1 MWPKSKIVQ
10 LLWFSQGKNKVSNV
24 LYCSIH
30 IVFVY
35 FQRWE
40 QNSWESVGRM
50 SWMSFT
56 LSSGTEKRNLQQLT
70 KVVWVL
76 KSIFRQYSQQYYL
89 FSFRYVIMII
99 YLFFRGV
106 MNHVLWTVKSMIH
119 DMCGTVYSVSGEWER
134 WYFSFLFYYFVPKSC
149 LNFSVSF
156 LLLTLCNIT
165 LLQWFGNLFLML
177 KPCCTTLEI
186 LLPLETSK
194 IASDNTVIVR
204 S

>member
-70 KVVWVL
+70 EVVWVL
-76 KSIFRQYSQQYYL
+76 KSILRQYSQQYYL
-89 FSFRYVIMII
+89 FTYRYVIMII
-99 YLFFRGV
+99 YLFFTEMSWTACCGQWSQWSTTCV
-106 MNHVLWTVKSMIH
+106 VLCTV
-119 DMCGTVYSVSGEWER
+119 CQENER
-134 WYFSFLFYYFVPKSC
+134 DGISH
-149 LNFSVSF
+149 
-156 LLLTLCNIT
+156 LC
-165 LLQWFGNLFLML
+165 F
-177 KPCCTTLEI
+177 TTLYPN
-186 LLPLETSK
+186 L
-194 IASDNTVIVR
+194 V
-204 S
+204 

>member
-30 IVFVY
+30 IVFVH

-70 KVVWVL
+70 EVVWVL
-76 KSIFRQYSQQYYL
+76 KLILRQYSQQYYL
-89 FSFRYVIMII
+89 FSYRYVIMII
-99 YLFFRGV
+99 YLFFTEMSWTACCGQWSQWSTTCV
-106 MNHVLWTVKSMIH
+106 VLCTV
-119 DMCGTVYSVSGEWER
+119 CQENER
-134 WYFSFLFYYFVPKSC
+134 DGISH
-149 LNFSVSF
+149 
-156 LLLTLCNIT
+156 LC
-165 LLQWFGNLFLML
+165 F
-177 KPCCTTLEI
+177 TTLYPN
-186 LLPLETSK
+186 L
-194 IASDNTVIVR
+194 V
-204 S
+204 

>member
-24 LYCSIH
+24 LYHSIH

-70 KVVWVL
+70 EVVWAL
-76 KSIFRQYSQQYYL
+76 KSILRQYSQYL
-89 FSFRYVIMII
+89 YRYVIMII
-99 YLFFRGV
+99 NIFFTEVSWTACCGQWSQWSTTCV
-106 MNHVLWTVKSMIH
+106 VLCTV
-119 DMCGTVYSVSGEWER
+119 CQENER
-134 WYFSFLFYYFVPKSC
+134 NGISHLC
-149 LNFSVSF
+149 L
-156 LLLTLCNIT
+156 
-165 LLQWFGNLFLML
+165 
-177 KPCCTTLEI
+177 TTLYPN
-186 LLPLETSK
+186 L
-194 IASDNTVIVR
+194 V
-204 S
+204 

>member
-30 IVFVY
+30 IVFVH

-70 KVVWVL
+70 EVVWVL
-76 KSIFRQYSQQYYL
+76 KSILRQYSQQYYL
-89 FSFRYVIMII
+89 FSYRYVIMII
-99 YLFFRGV
+99 YLFFTEVSWTTCCGQWSQWSTTCV
-106 MNHVLWTVKSMIH
+106 VLCTV
-119 DMCGTVYSVSGEWER
+119 CQENER
-134 WYFSFLFYYFVPKSC
+134 DGISHFCFTTWYP
-149 LNFSVSF
+149 
-156 LLLTLCNIT
+156 
-165 LLQWFGNLFLML
+165 NL
-177 KPCCTTLEI
+177 
-186 LLPLETSK
+186 
-194 IASDNTVIVR
+194 V
-204 S
+204 

>member
-56 LSSGTEKRNLQQLT
+56 LSSGTEKRNSQQLT
-70 KVVWVL
+70 EVVWVL
-76 KSIFRQYSQQYYL
+76 KSILRQYSQQYYL
-89 FSFRYVIMII
+89 FSYRYVIMII
-99 YLFFRGV
+99 YLFFTEMSWTACCGQWSQWSTTCV
-106 MNHVLWTVKSMIH
+106 VLCTV
-119 DMCGTVYSVSGEWER
+119 CQENER
-134 WYFSFLFYYFVPKSC
+134 DGISH
-149 LNFSVSF
+149 
-156 LLLTLCNIT
+156 LC
-165 LLQWFGNLFLML
+165 F
-177 KPCCTTLEI
+177 TTLYPN
-186 LLPLETSK
+186 L
-194 IASDNTVIVR
+194 V
-204 S
+204 

>member
-70 KVVWVL
+70 EVVWVL
-76 KSIFRQYSQQYYL
+76 KLILRQYSQQYYL
-89 FSFRYVIMII
+89 FSYRYVIMII
-99 YLFFRGV
+99 YLFFTEMSWTACCGQWSQWSTTCV
-106 MNHVLWTVKSMIH
+106 VLCTV
-119 DMCGTVYSVSGEWER
+119 CQENER
-134 WYFSFLFYYFVPKSC
+134 DGISH
-149 LNFSVSF
+149 
-156 LLLTLCNIT
+156 LC
-165 LLQWFGNLFLML
+165 F
-177 KPCCTTLEI
+177 TTLYPN
-186 LLPLETSK
+186 L
-194 IASDNTVIVR
+194 V
-204 S
+204 